1 MNLQGSLQDNCR
13 IVVSAERR
21 EERTYAQKYL
31 LQGTYFRQVTM
42 RWYGSALAQVYSTVI
57 PYQDKA
63 RL

>member
-1 MNLQGSLQDNCR
+1 
-13 IVVSAERR
+13 
-21 EERTYAQKYL
+21 L